1 SEVPLSDVRSLASVV
16 DSDTAAREGQVRA
29 LAGFAGMALRL
40 AAVGVHGLLAFSV
53 SARVREIGV
62 PPALGATR
70 RRILRQV
77 LARGFLLAGIG
88 VVVGTMGAA
97 WAAHVLEA
105 LLFGVNPGDRQVYAV
120 AVGVCMLMA
129 LAGSVLPAIRATRV
143 DPLQAIRAE

>member
-1 SEVPLSDVRSLASVV
+1 
-16 DSDTAAREGQVRA
+16 RA
-29 LAGFAGMALRL
+29 
-40 AAVGVHGLLAFSV
+40 
-53 SARVREIGV
+53 
-62 PPALGATR
+62 
-70 RRILRQV
+70 RILRQV